1 MNIKLIF
8 RHSGIRRCSTDPL
21 AFLYNRLLKKKF
33 NFRYAGICRRVAE
46 WQKRDVSRNRGG
58 LIFEGW
64 NVHTHYAV
72 SNVSHQSL
80 SDAAAHPRRT
90 HRCEGLKTRMIKKFP
105 SGPLYDSFLILKL
118 HEQAVAITCSLTE
131 HQRFETLS
139 IKSRAVNEMTWKS
152 VSVRDVQANSRSSH
166 ITLLYGDK
174 ITSRTSSKQHGQ
186 WLDVSTLGAS
196 RWFAPLTKLK
206 TYAELT
212 AIQHSSALH
221 YEKRL
226 WLTDSAF
233 FSVFPDATAQRG
245 PGPPHF
251 LGF

>member
-1 MNIKLIF
+1 MTEA
-8 RHSGIRRCSTDPL
+8 RRFEKSWWSHLRRLKCPYPL
-21 AFLYNRLLKKKF
+21 RCLERQPSIPQ
-33 NFRYAGICRRVAE
+33 R
-46 WQKRDVSRNRGG
+46 RGG
-58 LIFEGW
+58 TSQKNASLRRPE
-64 NVHTHYAV
+64 NSHDRKV
-72 SNVSHQSL
+72 SFRL
-80 SDAAAHPRRT
+80 
-90 HRCEGLKTRMIKKFP
+90 
-105 SGPLYDSFLILKL
+105 LYDSFLILKL

-245 PGPPHF
+245 QGPPHF